1 MSLKFI
7 VGLGNPGAR
16 YERTRHNMG
25 FLVVDE
31 LARDLG
37 ADGWRRW
44 MGSSVAKAKLDGRQ
58 LYLVKPMTYM
68 NLSGEAV
75 QPLLRYYRCGPE
87 DLLVVYDDLDLPP
100 GQMRVRP
107 SGGAGGHRGMQSI
120 ITALGSNQFAR
131 IRIGIGRPPHPL
143 TAAEYVLQIMGRDE
157 FALYEDVI
165 RRAAEAARTW
175 VLEGVEAAMNK
186 HNRAM
191 P

>member
-131 IRIGIGRPPHPL
+131 TAWHRPGRP
-143 TAAEYVLQIMGRDE
+143 
-157 FALYEDVI
+157 I
-165 RRAAEAARTW
+165 RRPRVCSAHGSRRVRLIRHLAPPRRQTWCWKAEGH
-175 VLEGVEAAMNK
+175 E
-186 HNRAM
+186 
-191 P
+191 

>member
-25 FLVVDE
+25 FLVIDR
-31 LARDLG
+31 LARELD
-37 ADGWRRW
+37 AHGWRRW
-44 MGSSVAKAKLDGRQ
+44 MGSAVAKANLGRRQ
-58 LYLVKPMTYM
+58 LFLVKPMTYM

-120 ITALGSNQFAR
+120 IAMLGSNEFPR
-131 IRIGIGRPPHPL
+131 VRIGIGRPPHPL
-143 TAAEYVLQIMGRDE
+143 TAAEYVLQPMGSDE
-157 FALYEDVI
+157 LASYDDVI
-165 RRAAEAARTW
+165 QRAAEAAKTW
-175 VLEGVEAAMNK
+175 ALEGTEAAMNK
-186 HNRAM
+186 YNRSM